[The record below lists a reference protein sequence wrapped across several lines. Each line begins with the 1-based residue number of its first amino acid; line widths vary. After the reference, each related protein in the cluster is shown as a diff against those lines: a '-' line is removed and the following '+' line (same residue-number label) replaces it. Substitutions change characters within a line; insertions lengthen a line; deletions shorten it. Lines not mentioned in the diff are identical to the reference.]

1 MVESPSM
8 DLFDHALKQRLRREA
23 PLAARMRPRTLEE
36 FVGQEEIVG
45 PGRLLRRAIE
55 SDRLFSSIILWGP
68 PGSGKTT
75 LAMIIANTTRS
86 HFETISAVLAGK
98 EELRAVIAASRERRK
113 LEGIRTILFV
123 DEVHRWNKAQ
133 QDALLP
139 HVEDGTLTL
148 IGATTE
154 NPYFEVI
161 GALVSRSRVF
171 QLRPLLDDETRR
183 VIGAAL
189 ADEERGFGRRR
200 VRLDAEAL
208 EHLVRVAGGDARNA
222 LNALELAV
230 ESTPPDAE
238 GTVHVSLAVAQ
249 ESIQRRAVLYDK
261 DGDAHY
267 DTISAFIKSVRG
279 SDPDAALYWLAKMLY
294 AGEDP
299 RFILRR
305 LLILAGED
313 IGLADPMGLVVA
325 AAAATAFDFVG
336 LPEGVYPIVEATLYL
351 ATAAKSNTATS
362 YFKAYRLLEEQGTIA
377 VPAHLQDANRDAA
390 ALGHGKDYVYPHE
403 HPGHHIGQQYLPRE
417 VLGTY
422 FYEPSD
428 QGYEAQVRERL
439 ERWREAQRLALEI
452 EETRSV
458 PELTQ
463 RQVDEI
469 KRHHAQRGVRE

>member
-1 MVESPSM
+1 M
-8 DLFDHALKQRLRREA
+8 DLFTNAMNDRMRTEA
-23 PLAARMRPRTLEE
+23 PLAARMRPRTLDE
-36 FVGQEEIVG
+36 FVGQEDILG
-45 PGRLLRRAIE
+45 LGKLLRRAIE
-55 SDRLFSSIILWGP
+55 ADKLFSSIILWGP

-75 LAMIIANTTRS
+75 LAMVIANLTKS
-86 HFETISAVLAGK
+86 HFETLSAVLAGK
-98 EELRAVIAASRERRK
+98 AELREVIEQALERRK
-113 LEGIRTILFV
+113 LYFKRTILFV

-139 HVEDGTLTL
+139 HVEAGTVTL

-171 QLRPLLDDETRR
+171 QLRPLDDADVRK
-183 VIGAAL
+183 ILLSAL
-189 ADEERGFGRRR
+189 QDKERGYGNRSTQI
-200 VRLDAEAL
+200 DEDAL
-208 EHLVRVAGGDARNA
+208 EHLIRVAGGDARNA

-230 ESTPPDAE
+230 ESTAPGED
-238 GTVHVSLAVAQ
+238 GSIHISLAVAQ

-305 LLILAGED
+305 LIVLSGED
-313 IGLADPMGLVVA
+313 IGLGDPMGLVVA
-325 AAAATAFDFVG
+325 NSAAQAFDYIG

-362 YFKAYRLLEEQGTIA
+362 YFKAFQLIEEEGKVD
-377 VPAHLQDANRDAA
+377 VPKHLQDSNRDAA
-390 ALGHGKDYVYPHE
+390 ALGHGKGYQYPHE
-403 HPGHHIGQQYLPRE
+403 SPVHFIPQQYLPDAL
-417 VLGTY
+417 LGTY
-422 FYEPSD
+422 FYKPSS
-428 QGYEAQVRERL
+428 QGYEAKVADRL
-439 ERWREAQRLALEI
+439 ERWREAQRKALGITETTEI
-452 EETRSV
+452 

-463 RQVDEI
+463 ETIDEI
-469 KRHHAQRGVRE
+469 KHKHKAQ

>member
-1 MVESPSM
+1 MNSEV
-8 DLFDHALKQRLRREA
+8 

-36 FVGQEEIVG
+36 FVGQEHIIG
-45 PGRLLRRAIE
+45 PGKLLRRAIE
-55 SDRLFSSIILWGP
+55 ADRLFSSIILWGP
-68 PGSGKTT
+68 PGTGKTT
-75 LAMIIANTTRS
+75 LAQVIANRTQS
-86 HFETISAVLAGK
+86 HFETLSAVLAGK
-98 EELRAVIAASRERRK
+98 AELKEVIEGALERRRMYQK
-113 LEGIRTILFV
+113 KTTLFV

-139 HVEDGTLTL
+139 HVENGTVLL

-171 QLRPLLDDETRR
+171 QLLPLTGEQTGRILD
-183 VIGAAL
+183 AAL
-189 ADEERGFGRRR
+189 TDQERGYGRRP
-200 VRLDAEAL
+200 VVLDVDARA
-208 EHLVRVAGGDARNA
+208 HLIDVSGGDARNA

-230 ESTPPDAE
+230 ESTPEEHGAI
-238 GTVHVSLAVAQ
+238 HISLEVAQ

-305 LLILAGED
+305 LIILSGED

-325 AAAATAFDFVG
+325 SSAMQAFTFIG

-351 ATAAKSNTATS
+351 ATAPKSNTATS
-362 YFKAYRLLEEQGTIA
+362 YYKAFERIEQEGVGS
-377 VPAHLQDANRDAA
+377 VPTHLQDANRDAA
-390 ALGHGKDYVYPHE
+390 ALGHGQGYIYPHMNE
-403 HPGHHIGQQYLPRE
+403 DHFAPQQYLPKDL
-417 VLGTY
+417 LGTY
-422 FYEPSD
+422 FYKPSSV
-428 QGYEAQVRERL
+428 GYEVEIADRL
-439 ERWREAQRLALEI
+439 NRWREAQRKALGITRLEEI
-452 EETRSV
+452 
-458 PELTQ
+458 PDLTQ
-463 RQVDEI
+463 EKINEMKRKI
-469 KRHHAQRGVRE
+469 K